1 MSRSR
6 VYISILGIAAGV
18 MAIAAMAFEIPNITA
33 ILAMVSAFALG
44 YLWHED

>member
-6 VYISILGIAAGV
+6 VYISILGISAGV
-18 MAIAAMAFEIPNITA
+18 MAIVAMAFEIPNITA
-33 ILAMVSAFALG
+33 LLASAAAFALG